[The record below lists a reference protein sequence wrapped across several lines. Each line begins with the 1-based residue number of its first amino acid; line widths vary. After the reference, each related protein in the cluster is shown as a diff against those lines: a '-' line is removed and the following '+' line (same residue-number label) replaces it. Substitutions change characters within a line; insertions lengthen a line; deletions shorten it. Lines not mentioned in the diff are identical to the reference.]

1 MQSQAEES
9 RKGKKEFHQTT
20 YEPFFRPLYSP
31 GWDIDP
37 TMTCDNILHKLPPG
51 GQFFL
56 CCDITQFGQRTQ
68 QRGEG
73 DGKVELLL
81 PLQVHP
87 INRFAAGTFHE
98 WLLTLQQ

>member
-1 MQSQAEES
+1 MNT
-9 RKGKKEFHQTT
+9 K
-20 YEPFFRPLYSP
+20 PLTQKNSTLT
-31 GWDIDP
+31 WDIDP
-37 TMTCDNILHKLPPG
+37 TMTRGNILHKLPPG

-68 QRGEG
+68 QRRGEG

-87 INRFAAGTFHE
+87 INRFVAGTFHD
-98 WLLTLQQ
+98 WLLTLQ